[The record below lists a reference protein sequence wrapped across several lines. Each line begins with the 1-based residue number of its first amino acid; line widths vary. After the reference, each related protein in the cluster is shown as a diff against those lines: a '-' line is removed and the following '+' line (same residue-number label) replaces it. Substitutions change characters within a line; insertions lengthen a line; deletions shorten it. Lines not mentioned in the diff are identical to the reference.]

1 MFNEKP
7 TYLSARD
14 NSHRAAHDPA
24 VYRRAAE
31 IIRTKGMV
39 KGSFAAID
47 PNDPNTGVDITNPA
61 ATCYCIMGALTLA
74 GLELGH
80 FKVNAE
86 NHPYYADRTDADT
99 YGFWMVPYAT
109 PVMELPMS
117 ANSWNNRAATT
128 TEDVIAALERGAEN
142 LESRG

>member
-1 MFNEKP
+1 MLNEKP
-7 TYLSARD
+7 TYQSVAD
-14 NSHRAAHDPA
+14 NSLRAAHDPA
-24 VYRRAAE
+24 AYRRAAE

-47 PNDPNTGVDITNPA
+47 PNDLNTRVDITNPA
-61 ATCYCIMGALTLA
+61 ATCYCIMGAMALA

-86 NHPYYADRTDADT
+86 NHPYYADRTDADA
-99 YGFWMVPYAT
+99 YGFGMIQHAT

-117 ANSWNNRAATT
+117 ANGWNNLATTT
-128 TEDVIAALERGAEN
+128 TEDVIAALERGAAN